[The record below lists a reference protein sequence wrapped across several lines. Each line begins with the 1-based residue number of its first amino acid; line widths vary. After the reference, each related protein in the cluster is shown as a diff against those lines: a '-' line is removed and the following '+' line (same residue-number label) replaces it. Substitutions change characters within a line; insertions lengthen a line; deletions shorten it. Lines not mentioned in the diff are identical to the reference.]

1 MAASSSALRVV
12 SLAGSKVLTDPGKLG
27 PELLEL
33 LVERESLFL
42 GHARMLP
49 GVHPRLP
56 GVQRLREIAA
66 IVLVAVAAAT
76 QIPYPGWN
84 AGAHYALVKS
94 LVDGTPRIDKHL
106 NQSGDIAYVGGHF
119 YAAKSPGLAILSVP
133 VYLAF
138 DAVGAVPST
147 YVTGQGPPGAHQVA
161 ERAIWQ
167 VNLVVVAVFFA
178 LLLLIRATVE
188 RFFRRTGTAVALM
201 LGLGTMLL
209 PFATAYFSH
218 VVSAA
223 LGFSAFAVL
232 LRERQ
237 RRSNALVA
245 TAGLLAGLA
254 VFTELP
260 TGIIGVCLGIYACVD
275 APRLRRAATYA
286 AGFAAG
292 LIPLAAYNWWAFGSP
307 LTNGYSNAVKEL
319 GTTGHDVIGAN
330 GQGFFGLTYPHL
342 HAALDILVS
351 KHGLFV
357 LTPIT
362 LVAVL
367 GLGLLHRDGH
377 RREAFLVG
385 GMTLAFVVYNSS
397 YYLPF
402 GGATPGPRFLVALLP
417 FLALPLAAVVDRWP
431 LVAYA
436 GAAVSVFWMGSA
448 TIAGPLLPLEMSP
461 TLWLSEIV
469 HGQEVMGS
477 MLGKGT
483 AGAFA
488 FLVPAV
494 AAIVLGFW
502 PDRRDQAQTF

>member
-1 MAASSSALRVV
+1 MV

-33 LVERESLFL
+33 LIERKSVFL

-49 GVHPRLP
+49 GGRPRLP
-56 GVQRLREIAA
+56 PVPRLREIAA
-66 IVLVAVAAAT
+66 IVLVAVAAGT

-84 AGAHYALVKS
+84 AGAHYALVRS
-94 LVDGTPRIDKHL
+94 LVDGTPRIDAHL

-119 YAAKSPGLAILSVP
+119 YAAKSPGLAFLSMP

-138 DAVGAVPST
+138 DAVNAVPAT
-147 YVTGQGPPGAHQVA
+147 YITGQGPPGARQVA

-167 VNLVVVAVFFA
+167 VNLVVVAVFLA
-178 LLLLIRATVE
+178 LLLLVRATVE
-188 RFFRRTGTAVALM
+188 RLFPRTGTAVALM

-218 VVSAA
+218 VISAA
-223 LGFSAFAVL
+223 LGFSAFALL

-237 RRSNALVA
+237 RRSNTLLAA
-245 TAGLLAGLA
+245 AGLLAGLA

-260 TGIIGVCLGIYACVD
+260 TGIIGVCLGLYAAVD

-286 AGFAAG
+286 AGFVAG

-307 LTNGYSNAVKEL
+307 LQNGYSNAVKEL
-319 GTTGHDVIGAN
+319 GKTGHDVIGAN

-342 HAALDILVS
+342 GAAIDILFS
-351 KHGLFV
+351 EHGLFV
-357 LTPIT
+357 LTPVT

-367 GLGLLHRDGH
+367 GLGLLHRAGH

-385 GMTLAFVVYNSS
+385 GMVLMFVIYNSS

-417 FLALPLAAVVDRWP
+417 FLALPLAAVVRRWP
-431 LVAYA
+431 LIAFA
-436 GAAVSVFWMGSA
+436 AAAVSAFWMISA
-448 TIAGPLLPLEMSP
+448 TIAGPLLPLESSP

-469 HGQEVMGS
+469 HGREVMGS

-488 FLVPAV
+488 FLVPAL
-494 AAIVLGFW
+494 AGLALAFW
-502 PDRRDQAQTF
+502 PSRRHDAEAV

>member
-1 MAASSSALRVV
+1 MI

-42 GHARMLP
+42 GHAGMLP
-49 GVHPRLP
+49 GSRHRLP
-56 GVQRLREIAA
+56 RVPRLREIAA
-66 IVLVAVAAAT
+66 IALVALAAAT

-94 LVDGTPRIDKHL
+94 LVDGTPQIDRHL
-106 NQSGDIAYVGGHF
+106 NQSGDIAYVDGHF
-119 YAAKSPGLAILSVP
+119 FAAKSPGLAFLSVP

-138 DAVGAVPST
+138 DAFNAVPET
-147 YVTGQGPPGAHQVA
+147 YVTGQGPPGARQVA

-178 LLLLIRATVE
+178 LLLLIRTTVE
-188 RFFRRTGTAVALM
+188 KLFPRTGTAVAVM

-209 PFATAYFSH
+209 PFATSYFSH

-223 LGFSAFAVL
+223 LGFSAFALL
-232 LRERQ
+232 LRERR
-237 RRSNALVA
+237 RRSNALLA
-245 TAGLLAGLA
+245 AAGLLAGLA

-260 TGIIGVCLGIYACVD
+260 TGIIAVCLGLYASVD

-286 AGFAAG
+286 AGFVAG

-307 LTNGYSNAVKEL
+307 LRNGYSNAVKDL
-319 GTTGHDVIGAN
+319 GKTGHDVIGAN
-330 GQGFFGLTYPHL
+330 GQGFFGLTYPHP
-342 HAALDILVS
+342 HAALDILFS

-367 GLGLLHRDGH
+367 GLGLLHRAGH

-385 GMTLAFVVYNSS
+385 GMVLAFVVYNSS

-402 GGATPGPRFLVALLP
+402 GGAAPGPRFLVPLLP
-417 FLALPLAAVVDRWP
+417 FLAPPLAAMVRRWP
-431 LVAYA
+431 FIAYA
-436 GAAVSVFWMGSA
+436 AAAVSAFWMISA

-461 TLWLSEIV
+461 TTWLSGIV

-488 FLVPAV
+488 FLVPALV
-494 AAIVLGFW
+494 GLALAVW
-502 PDRRDQAQTF
+502 PSRRHHAEAV

>member
-1 MAASSSALRVV
+1 M
-12 SLAGSKVLTDPGKLG
+12 P
-27 PELLEL
+27 
-33 LVERESLFL
+33 
-42 GHARMLP
+42 
-49 GVHPRLP
+49 
-56 GVQRLREIAA
+56 RLREIVA

-94 LVDGTPRIDKHL
+94 LVDGTPRIDRHL

-119 YAAKSPGLAILSVP
+119 YAAKSPGLAFLSVP

-138 DAVGAVPST
+138 DAVNAVPAT
-147 YVTGQGPPGAHQVA
+147 YVTGQGPPGARQVA
-161 ERAIWQ
+161 ERSIWQ
-167 VNLVVVAVFFA
+167 VNLVVVAVFLA

-188 RFFRRTGTAVALM
+188 RLFPRAGTVVGLM

-223 LGFSAFAVL
+223 LGFSAFALL

-237 RRSNALVA
+237 RRSSTLLAA
-245 TAGLLAGLA
+245 AGLLAGLA

-260 TGIIGVCLGIYACVD
+260 TGIIGVCLGLYASVD
-275 APRLRRAATYA
+275 TPRLRRAATYV
-286 AGFAAG
+286 AGFVAG

-307 LTNGYSNAVKEL
+307 LQNGYSNAVKEL

-342 HAALDILVS
+342 HPALDILFS
-351 KHGLFV
+351 THGLFV
-357 LTPIT
+357 LAPVT
-362 LVAVL
+362 LIAVL
-367 GLGLLHRDGH
+367 GLGRLHRTGH
-377 RREAFLVG
+377 RRETFLVG
-385 GMTLAFVVYNSS
+385 GMTLAFVIYNSS

-417 FLALPLAAVVDRWP
+417 FLALPLAAVVVRWP

-436 GAAVSVFWMGSA
+436 AAAVSAFWMVSA
-448 TIAGPLLPLEMSP
+448 TIAGPLLPLESSP

-469 HGQEVMGS
+469 HGSEVMGS

-483 AGAFA
+483 TGAFA
-488 FLVPAV
+488 FLLPALAGITLAV
-494 AAIVLGFW
+494 W
-502 PDRRDQAQTF
+502 PNRERAT